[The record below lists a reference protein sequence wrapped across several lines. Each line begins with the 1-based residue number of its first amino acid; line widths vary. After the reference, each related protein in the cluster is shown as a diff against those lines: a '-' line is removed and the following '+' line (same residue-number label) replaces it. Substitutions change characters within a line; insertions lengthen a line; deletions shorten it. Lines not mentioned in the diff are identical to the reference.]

1 MTSESLD
8 FERPVAAVVGPRI
21 DLLSLD
27 EAELSALAVQLGDK
41 AFRGKQLFAWLHTKR
56 IDDIA
61 AMTDLSTSLRQ
72 KLSEAG
78 ELRRP
83 VVEDVRVAADGTRKY
98 QLLTFDGHTIE
109 AVWIPHASGPGRHAL
124 CISSQVGCAMGCNF
138 CATASLKLTRHLTA
152 GEIAGQVYAVTAEL
166 NKNVLEDPPLP
177 SSKMKFRYDP
187 EPEDTPAGIDDD
199 GHADDGRTGKKA
211 RRVQNIVYMG
221 MGEPLHNVDNVIG
234 SIKLLTN
241 EKAMGYSPR
250 RLTVSTSG
258 VVSALPRLAE
268 ETGVHLA
275 VSLNATTNDVRRDIM
290 PVTKRWDIDALLD
303 ACRAFPADRRRR
315 ITFEYVL
322 LAGIND
328 SDDDARRLGKLLK
341 GMKSKVNLIPFNPH
355 PLAPYGRP
363 TDERVDA
370 FRAILDNNNVE
381 NFVRTT
387 RGLDIDAACGMLG
400 AKKLEAA
407 RAKGSLPVLD
417 S

>member
-1 MTSESLD
+1 
-8 FERPVAAVVGPRI
+8 
-21 DLLSLD
+21 
-27 EAELSALAVQLGDK
+27 
-41 AFRGKQLFAWLHTKR
+41 
-56 IDDIA
+56 
-61 AMTDLSTSLRQ
+61 MTDLSTSLRQ

-166 NKNVLEDPPLP
+166 NTNVLEDPPLP

-199 GHADDGRTGKKA
+199 GQADDGRTGKKA